1 MKNNPIISLAKNP
14 KLRKRATFAAN
25 SRRWSKK
32 QLGGQ
37 INIFGINNI

>member
-1 MKNNPIISLAKNP
+1 MKKTSILSLAKNP

-32 QLGGQ
+32 QLGG
-37 INIFGINNI
+37 